1 MTEQERFKADLEI
14 LGFDETLETIIDGH
28 QCYVH
33 RASAISG
40 GHLCGYVEAY
50 ISDPNELDVHGGV
63 TWNDGLTHI
72 TNPKTNLIGF
82 DCAHAGDWSVRFPY
96 GRYKD
101 VDFVLNELKNLV
113 LQLPASALEGEY
125 QDDRF

>member
-1 MTEQERFKADLEI
+1 MTELERFKADLEI

-33 RASAISG
+33 RSSAMRDG
-40 GHLCGYVEAY
+40 YLCGYVEACV
-50 ISDPNELDVHGGV
+50 SDPNELDVHGGV
-63 TWNDGLTHI
+63 TWNGGLIHI
-72 TNPKTNLIGF
+72 THPETNLIGF
-82 DCAHAGDWSVRFPY
+82 DCAHAGDWSMGFPY

-113 LQLPASALEGEY
+113 SQLPASALEEEY